1 MDHVCLKRLWLEFRV
16 WFSTHSTSNR
26 LIIQDKDNSL
36 NIIVKILIILLI
48 QKNVVTIKIIFH
60 SESRPRPKP
69 IKASQL

>member
-16 WFSTHSTSNR
+16 WFSTHSTSHK

-36 NIIVKILIILLI
+36 YIIVKLLIILFI
-48 QKNVVTIKIIFH
+48 QKNMVTIKIIFH

-69 IKASQL
+69 IKAS